1 MEKIKLK
8 IELLSKKID
17 IVKSKLLVF
26 SAGIAGCWAFISSHY
41 NNVDFYNVDFLV
53 IISLILIFVFGFGVG
68 MNLLKFSDLT
78 QKIDELDKE
87 LNNE

>member
-17 IVKSKLLVF
+17 IVKLLVF

-41 NNVDFYNVDFLV
+41 NNVDFLV

>member
-1 MEKIKLK
+1 
-8 IELLSKKID
+8 
-17 IVKSKLLVF
+17 
-26 SAGIAGCWAFISSHY
+26 
-41 NNVDFYNVDFLV
+41 LV

-68 MNLLKFSDLT
+68 MNLLKFSDMT

>member
-26 SAGIAGCWAFISSHY
+26 STGIAGCWAFISSHY
-41 NNVDFYNVDFLV
+41 NNVDFLV

>member
-41 NNVDFYNVDFLV
+41 NVFFFV

>member
-41 NNVDFYNVDFLV
+41 NNDNNVDFLV

>member
-26 SAGIAGCWAFISSHY
+26 SAGIAGCWAFISSY
-41 NNVDFYNVDFLV
+41 NNVDFLV